1 MPTPLRISAV
11 DGYALGARR
20 FGDQS
25 AGPYV
30 VINGATAVK
39 QAYYARFAA
48 WLSLQG
54 CTVLTYD
61 YRGIGESRPARLRGF
76 EATLRDWG
84 ERDLEGVLRFAIEDK
99 GSRPLHVVGHSVGG
113 QLLGL
118 AQSNGAIERAV
129 TVSSQSGY
137 WGHWT
142 GASALS
148 KAAVWYGLMPVVG
161 TLVGYIPGKLG
172 IGEDL
177 PGGVALEWARWCRH
191 PHYLLGHGIS
201 PEGFSRLR
209 AQLRVISI
217 ADDDYAP
224 RQAVDWLHALYTN
237 ADVERH
243 HVSPRELEVPAIG
256 HFGFFRSTF
265 QDSLWRTVSTFLL
278 GRHLSA
284 DAGAHAPETTGAPPA
299 PAAPSA

>member
-1 MPTPLRISAV
+1 MPTPVRISAT

-30 VINGATAVK
+30 VIAGATAVK

-54 CTVLTYD
+54 FTVLTFD
-61 YRGIGESRPARLRGF
+61 YRGVGESRPARLRGF

-84 ERDLEGVLRFAIEDK
+84 EKDLEAVLRFAQAER
-99 GSRPLHVVGHSVGG
+99 GVRPLHVVGHSVGG

-118 AQSNGAIERAV
+118 APSSAAIERAV
-129 TVSSQSGY
+129 TVASQSGY
-137 WGHWT
+137 WGHWR
-142 GASALS
+142 GLSAAH
-148 KAAVWYGLMPVVG
+148 KAAIWYGLIPTVG
-161 TLVGYIPGKLG
+161 AALGYVPGALG
-172 IGEDL
+172 LGEDL

-191 PHYLLGHGIS
+191 PNYFLGHGVS
-201 PEGFSRLR
+201 AEGYERVTAPLR
-209 AQLRVISI
+209 AISL

-224 RQAVDWLHALYTN
+224 AQAVDWLHALYKN
-237 ADVERH
+237 APVERH
-243 HVSPRELEVPAIG
+243 HVTPHELGGAPVG

-265 QDSLWRTVSTFLL
+265 QDSLWRTASGFLL
-278 GRHLSA
+278 DRRL
-284 DAGAHAPETTGAPPA
+284 PA
-299 PAAPSA
+299 RVAAVG